1 MDFLL
6 PNGSVVLL
14 KNSNHRMMIYG
25 RYQMDKASGEIYDY
39 AGCYYPEGIQ
49 DSSTVML
56 FNKEDIQLIF
66 FLGFQDFEE
75 LAYREALKQV
85 LEE

>member
-85 LEE
+85 VEE